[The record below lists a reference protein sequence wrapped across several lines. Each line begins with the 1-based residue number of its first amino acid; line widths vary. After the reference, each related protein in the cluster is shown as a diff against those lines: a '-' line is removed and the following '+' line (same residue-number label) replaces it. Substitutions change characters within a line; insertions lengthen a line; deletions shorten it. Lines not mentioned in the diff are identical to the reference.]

1 MEDVYRKIALMQLLS
16 CSFDEIEPQGQ
27 DNAFSAEGGEYLVLT
42 DGEADEAWDE
52 SLQNYLDEC
61 IFPELPENMRSYF
74 DEEKW
79 KDDAKDDGRGHSLS
93 SYDGDE
99 DEESVDGTEYYIF
112 RIN

>member
-1 MEDVYRKIALMQLLS
+1 MEDVDRKIALMQLLS
-16 CSFDEIEPQGQ
+16 CSFDEIEDDSS
-27 DNAFSAEGGEYLVLT
+27 DNTFSAKGGEYLVLT
-42 DGEADEAWDE
+42 DDEADEAWDE

-61 IFPELPENMRSYF
+61 ILPELPENMRSYF

-79 KDDAKDDGRGHSLS
+79 KDDARVDGRGHSLS

-99 DEESVDGTEYYIF
+99 DEESVDSTDYYIF